1 MIRARISDV
10 AGGLAAGLAQPQP
23 VPMEPAL
30 FPGIEVHADA
40 AALARAAADHI
51 AERAAQAIAQ
61 RGQFLLALSGGQ
73 TPQAMLRAL
82 AETDIDWRRVQ
93 LLQVDERLAPPG
105 SVARNLTQLNDSLLA
120 HIPIPAAQ
128 VHPLPVDADDLPAA
142 MAGRETLLR
151 QLAGE
156 PPLLDLVQLGLGSDG
171 HTASLLPG
179 DTALAV
185 TDRALALS
193 APYQGW
199 RRLTLTLPVLN
210 RARRVLWLVSG
221 ADKAAVLERFV
232 AGDPALPA
240 CRVSRENAL
249 LLCDAASAIC
259 LSPRPVLP
267 PSCLGR

>member
-1 MIRARISDV
+1 MSRARISDV
-10 AGGLAAGLAQPQP
+10 AGGLAAELVKPL
-23 VPMEPAL
+23 PA
-30 FPGIEVHADA
+30 PAESAPCPDIKVHADA

-61 RGQFLLALSGGQ
+61 RGQFLLALSGGK

-105 SVARNLTQLNDSLLA
+105 SAARNFTQLSEALLA
-120 HIPIPAAQ
+120 RVNLPAAQ
-128 VHPLPVDADDLPAA
+128 VHPLPVDAVDLPAA
-142 MAGRETLLR
+142 MAGHETLLR

-179 DTALAV
+179 DAALAV
-185 TDRALALS
+185 ADRTLALTS
-193 APYQGW
+193 PYQGW
-199 RRLTLTLPVLN
+199 RRLTLTLSVLN

-221 ADKAAVLERFV
+221 ADKAAVLARFV

-249 LLCDAASAIC
+249 LLCDAASAIR

>member
-1 MIRARISDV
+1 M
-10 AGGLAAGLAQPQP
+10 AGGLAAEPAQPLP
-23 VPMEPAL
+23 APTEPASFL
-30 FPGIEVHADA
+30 GIEVHADA
-40 AALARAAADHI
+40 TALARAAADHI

-61 RGQFLLALSGGQ
+61 RGQFLLALSGGK

-82 AETDIDWRRVQ
+82 AESDIDWRRVQ

-105 SVARNLTQLNDSLLA
+105 SAARNLTQLCEALLA
-120 HIPIPAAQ
+120 LVNLPAAQ
-128 VHPLPVDADDLPAA
+128 LHSLPVDAVDLPAA
-142 MAGRETLLR
+142 LAGYAERLR

-156 PPLLDLVQLGLGSDG
+156 PPQLDLVQLGLGSDG

-179 DTALAV
+179 DAALAV

-199 RRLTLTLPVLN
+199 RRMTLTLPVLN

-232 AGDPALPA
+232 AGDAALPA
-240 CRVSRENAL
+240 CRVRREDAL
-249 LLCDAASAIC
+249 LLCDAAAAAG
-259 LSPRPVLP
+259 LPR
-267 PSCLGR
+267 RA